1 MKKMMILATT
11 VAMMLAVMPVQ
22 AQSNKDK
29 KAAKKAQWEMEQQQK
44 REEAE
49 LRHQIRMDSLR
60 NAQQS
65 QAEARKRAQEEL
77 DRQDAERRAAED
89 AAKARLEKE
98 EAKAEQQAKRT
109 RKAVVLPCK
118 GVEYKTNDA
127 KLRSFA
133 SREGLDTDAA
143 QQAAY
148 ISARNQLAGMIEV
161 SIQSLSADYL
171 KSQEKQKTK
180 EQERRL
186 ETLTMQTIE
195 RFIRMAPVACE
206 EYESYFDK
214 EDNEVFVCYM
224 VVEIEREA
232 ALNSLHKN
240 ISAQESDLIQSDYDK
255 FKQEF
260 KEHFAKEEEKRE
272 NAEE

>member
-1 MKKMMILATT
+1 MKKMMILATA
-11 VAMMLAVMPVQ
+11 VAMMLVVMPAQ

-29 KAAKKAQWEMEQQQK
+29 KAAKKAQWEMEQKQQ

-49 LRHQIRMDSLR
+49 LRHQIKMDSLR
-60 NAQQS
+60 NAQQ
-65 QAEARKRAQEEL
+65 AQEEARQRAQAEL
-77 DRQDAERRAAED
+77 ERQDAERRAAEE
-89 AAKARLEKE
+89 AAKARLERE
-98 EAKAEQQAKRT
+98 EAKAEQMAKRT

-118 GVEYKTNDA
+118 GVEYRSNDA

-143 QQAAY
+143 QQAAF
-148 ISARNQLAGMIEV
+148 ISARRELAGMIEV
-161 SIQSLSADYL
+161 SIQSLSSDYL
-171 KSQEKQKTK
+171 KGQEKQKTK
-180 EQERRL
+180 DQERRL
-186 ETLTMQTIE
+186 ETLTMQSID
-195 RFIRMAPVACE
+195 RYINMATVACE

-214 EDNEVFVCYM
+214 DDNEVFVCYI

-232 ALNSLHKN
+232 ALKSMHKN
-240 ISAQESDLIQSDYDK
+240 ISAQDSDLIQSDYEK

-260 KEHFAKEEEKRE
+260 KDHFAKEEDKRE